1 MDWMNQIGG
10 LLQQYSGADASQAP
24 DTVHNDYDQA
34 AQAAPQSALADGIA
48 AAFHSNQTPPFA
60 QMAAQIFGNA
70 SGEQKAGL
78 LNTLIAAA
86 DPAVVSQVL
95 GSGGSGGLGQILGG
109 LGGGQQSG
117 AAQEDG
123 SDDSQD
129 NAPQDD
135 TSQDA
140 TDGGDT
146 PQVTPEQAAQVSPD
160 VVQELAAHAQNQD
173 PSVVNQISNIVAQ
186 EPGLAKVLGGGALST
201 ILSHLAQGA
210 Q

>member
-10 LLQQYSGADASQAP
+10 LLQQYAGGNANQTP
-24 DTVHNDYDQA
+24 DTVHDDYDQA

-86 DPAVVSQVL
+86 GPAVVSQVL
-95 GSGGSGGLGQILGG
+95 SGGGGGGLGQLLGG

-117 AAQEDG
+117 A
-123 SDDSQD
+123 SQD
-129 NAPQDD
+129 E
-135 TSQDA
+135 
-140 TDGGDT
+140 T

-160 VVQELAAHAQNQD
+160 VVQVLATHAQNQD

-186 EPGLAKVLGGGALST
+186 QPGLAKVLGGGTLST

-210 Q
+210 P